1 GVVVGVA
8 VGPQHQLAVGVEV
21 DGRGDLLLAVDHPA
35 ADEVGDLLHLGGGLG
50 GRAAVGDVGGV
61 AGVAAAAA
69 PLVGPV
75 PVQVGA
81 DGAGALVGLGVLP
94 PRLVGAVGDVVLAAV
109 RVDVGQDPDLPG
121 IDQLGHLGV
130 AAVVLG
136 EGAQQVDSH
145 LHGQVLAGVLGV
157 GEQHLGAVVVGA
169 DVGGDLHRDQLAA
182 LVRGADD
189 LLGRQVRVVR
199 DGRVDHLVE
208 FGEGVVVGV
217 LRREVADP
225 GAAAVLGAG

>member
-1 GVVVGVA
+1 EGEAEDALVAPEPVVDRAVGDVEVAGLLRGVAVAVGHHGAQSGVRLVVVPGHARSGVVVGVA

-61 AGVAAAAA
+61 AGGAAAAA

-136 EGAQQVDSH
+136 EGAQQVDRH

-157 GEQHLGAVVVGA
+157 GEQHLGA
-169 DVGGDLHRDQLAA
+169 
-182 LVRGADD
+182 
-189 LLGRQVRVVR
+189 
-199 DGRVDHLVE
+199 
-208 FGEGVVVGV
+208 
-217 LRREVADP
+217 
-225 GAAAVLGAG
+225 